1 VNESADL
8 RAQLG
13 TLEAQ
18 RAAAETVAATAGGS
32 KAGQAGG
39 LLLDDTA
46 LAGKEGRGVLPW
58 QSRADPR
65 RAPECCSV
73 VVLLEGIAAQ

>member
-1 VNESADL
+1 VNASADL

-13 TLEAQ
+13 TLEGQ
-18 RAAAETVAATAGGS
+18 RAGAETVAATAGGT

-46 LAGKEGRGVLPW
+46 FPVKEGRGPLPW
-58 QSRADPR
+58 Q
-65 RAPECCSV
+65 
-73 VVLLEGIAAQ
+73 G

>member
-1 VNESADL
+1 MNESDDL
-8 RAQLG
+8 RAQRG

-18 RAAAETVAATAGGS
+18 HAEAETVAATAGGT

-46 LAGKEGRGVLPW
+46 FAVKEGRGALTW
-58 QSRADPR
+58 H
-65 RAPECCSV
+65 
-73 VVLLEGIAAQ
+73 G